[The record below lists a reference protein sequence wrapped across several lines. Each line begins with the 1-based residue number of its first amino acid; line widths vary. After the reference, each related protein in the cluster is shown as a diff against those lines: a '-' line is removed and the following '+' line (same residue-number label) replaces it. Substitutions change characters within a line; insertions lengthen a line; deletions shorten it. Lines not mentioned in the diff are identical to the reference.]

1 MQIPGPIL
9 LPVPCFPVF
18 LIADRVS
25 AAKRKIML
33 RKVVYS
39 FFITLSLAGC
49 AGLGT
54 ILQDGGLGGSG
65 PLTNS
70 EIIQGLKE
78 ALRVGIS
85 NGSNQASQVN
95 GYFGNALIKILMPPE
110 AQKVENT
117 LRQIGLGSEVD
128 KFILSLNRAAEDAA
142 KKAKPIFFTAI
153 TSMTIQDALGI
164 LNGSDTAAT
173 AYLRRT
179 SGVALFNSFYPVVD
193 STLQLN
199 QATRYYSD
207 IVNTYNKIPFVQK
220 VDPDLKRY
228 ATNKAIDGLFLLVA
242 EEERKIRTD
251 PVARVS
257 QILKRVFGGQN
268 NTQNAAPPRL
278 APPGR

>member
-1 MQIPGPIL
+1 MIQKLFAGL
-9 LPVPCFPVF
+9 LIVTA
-18 LIADRVS
+18 LG
-25 AAKRKIML
+25 
-33 RKVVYS
+33 
-39 FFITLSLAGC
+39 GC
-49 AGLGT
+49 ATLGT
-54 ILQDGGLGGSG
+54 VLQDMNSGSGG

-70 EIIQGLKE
+70 EIVQGLKE
-78 ALRVGIS
+78 ALRVGID
-85 NGSNQASQVN
+85 NGAGQASQVN

-110 AQKVENT
+110 AQKVENA
-117 LRQIGLGSEVD
+117 LRQIGLGKEVD

-228 ATNKAIDGLFLLVA
+228 ATNKAIDGLFTLVA
-242 EEERKIRTD
+242 DEERKIRKD
-251 PVARVS
+251 PVARVT
-257 QILKRVFGGQN
+257 QILKRVFGGQS

-278 APPGR
+278 TPSNY

>member
-1 MQIPGPIL
+1 MIRKTL
-9 LPVPCFPVF
+9 VF
-18 LIADRVS
+18 LFLLA
-25 AAKRKIML
+25 
-33 RKVVYS
+33 
-39 FFITLSLAGC
+39 SLAGC
-49 AGLGT
+49 ATLGT
-54 ILQDGGLGGSG
+54 ILQDAGTGGSG

-70 EIIQGLKE
+70 EIIRGLKE

-85 NGSNQASQVN
+85 NGSDQASQVN
-95 GYFGNALIKILMPPE
+95 GYFSNALIKIVMPPE
-110 AQKVENT
+110 AQKVET
-117 LRQIGLGSEVD
+117 ALRQIGLGGEVD

-153 TSMTIQDALGI
+153 TSMTINDALGI

-179 SGVALFNSFYPVVD
+179 SGVALFNSFFPVVD

-199 QATRYYSD
+199 QATRHYAD

-242 EEERKIRTD
+242 EEEKKIRKD

-257 QILKRVFGGQN
+257 DILRRVFGGQN
-268 NTQNAAPPRL
+268 TTQNAAPPRL
-278 APPGR
+278 TPANY

>member
-1 MQIPGPIL
+1 MIQKFFAGL
-9 LPVPCFPVF
+9 LIV
-18 LIADRVS
+18 IA
-25 AAKRKIML
+25 L
-33 RKVVYS
+33 G
-39 FFITLSLAGC
+39 GC
-49 AGLGT
+49 ATLGT
-54 ILQDGGLGGSG
+54 VLQDMNSGSGG

-70 EIIQGLKE
+70 EIVQGLKE
-78 ALRVGIS
+78 ALRVGID
-85 NGSNQASQVN
+85 NGAGQASQVN

-117 LRQIGLGSEVD
+117 LRQIGLGKEVD

-228 ATNKAIDGLFLLVA
+228 ATNKAIDGLFTLVA
-242 EEERKIRTD
+242 DEERKIRKD
-251 PVARVS
+251 PVARVT

-268 NTQNAAPPRL
+268 STQNTAPPRL
-278 APPGR
+278 TPSNY

>member
-1 MQIPGPIL
+1 MIKKTFSWIFLSFSL
-9 LPVPCFPVF
+9 L
-18 LIADRVS
+18 
-25 AAKRKIML
+25 
-33 RKVVYS
+33 
-39 FFITLSLAGC
+39 GC
-49 AGLGT
+49 ASLST
-54 ILQDGGLGGSG
+54 ILQEGGLSGSG
-65 PLTNS
+65 SLSNS
-70 EIIQGLKE
+70 EIVQGLKE
-78 ALRVGIS
+78 ALRVGIN
-85 NGSNQASQVN
+85 NGSNQASQMN
-95 GYFGNALIKILMPPE
+95 GYFGNTLIKILMPPE
-110 AQKVENT
+110 AQKVENA
-117 LRQIGLGSEVD
+117 LRQIGLGKEVD

-153 TSMTIQDALGI
+153 TSMTINDALGI

-207 IVNTYNKIPFVQK
+207 IVNTYNKIPFTQK

-242 EEERKIRTD
+242 EEERKIRKD

-257 QILKRVFGGQN
+257 EILRKVFGNQN
-268 NTQNAAPPRL
+268 NSQSAAPPL
-278 APPGR
+278 LLPSNY

>member
-1 MQIPGPIL
+1 MMI
-9 LPVPCFPVF
+9 
-18 LIADRVS
+18 
-25 AAKRKIML
+25 
-33 RKVVYS
+33 RKVVS
-39 FFITLSLAGC
+39 SVLIILSLAGC

-110 AQKVENT
+110 AQKVENA

-242 EEERKIRTD
+242 DEERKIRTD

-257 QILKRVFGGQN
+257 QILKRVFGSQN

>member
-1 MQIPGPIL
+1 
-9 LPVPCFPVF
+9 
-18 LIADRVS
+18 
-25 AAKRKIML
+25 ML
-33 RKVVYS
+33 KKTIICIFV
-39 FFITLSLAGC
+39 TLSMVGC

-54 ILQDGGLGGSG
+54 ILQDAGLSGSG
-65 PLTNS
+65 SLTQS
-70 EIIQGLKE
+70 EIVQGLKE

-85 NGSNQASQVN
+85 NGSSQASQTN

-110 AQKVENT
+110 AQMVENT
-117 LRQIGLGSEVD
+117 LRQIGLGKEVD

-153 TSMTIQDALGI
+153 TSMTINDALGI

-207 IVNTYNKIPFVQK
+207 IVNTYNKVPFVQK

-242 EEERKIRTD
+242 EEERKIRKD

-257 QILKRVFGGQN
+257 EILRRVFGSQN
-268 NTQNAAPPRL
+268 SGNNATPPRL
-278 APPGR
+278 TPAGY